1 VSTTT
6 PRLSLLKGDPTE
18 VADVVVDIN
27 NAFDKLDSA
36 AGLEPVTAFPG
47 SPFSGKMIQR
57 TDQGDKPYFYQAT
70 AGRFAN
76 IPFDTFF
83 VKKSADQTVNNSIA
97 VVNDTDL
104 VISGLL
110 ASATY
115 IFRAYIIYTSTT
127 ATPELKL
134 GFTFPAG
141 STFSWCPAGVGLN
154 AVSDDFTIRMP
165 ATSNVGGTRAVGTVA
180 GIDMVAVP
188 QGIVV
193 TGGSSGSLQLQWA
206 QFTATA
212 ENTIVR
218 ANSWIMVERAT

>member
-83 VKKSADQTVNNSIA
+83 AKKSADQTVNNSTA
-97 VVNDTDL
+97 VINDADI

-110 ASATY
+110 AAATY

-127 ATPELKL
+127 ATPDIKI

-141 STFSWCPAGVGLN
+141 GTISWVPNGIATTGTT
-154 AVSDDFTIRMP
+154 DDGTIRMP
-165 ATSNVGGTRAVGTVA
+165 ATSTGTRALGTVA
-180 GIDMVAVP
+180 GTDMVAVP
-188 QGIVV
+188 QGILV
-193 TGGSSGSLQLQWA
+193 TGGSGGSLQLQWA
-206 QFTATA
+206 QSTATA

-218 ANSWIMVERAT
+218 ANSYILVERAT